1 MIKNIVF
8 DLGGVLIDWNPKYL
22 YRKIFSTEQQVE
34 WFLDNICTGAW
45 NSGQDEGRLMEEATK
60 ILVDQH
66 PQYAPEITAY
76 YQRWTEM
83 LNGHLE
89 GTLNI
94 LETLKTQGTHRLFA
108 LTNWSGESFPTA
120 LEMFDF
126 LHWFEGIVV
135 SGDEKLIKPD
145 SRIYQLLFERFKIK
159 PEESIFIDDSLKNV
173 EAARELGMVSIH
185 FVKPELLKH
194 QLEEM
199 GVL

>member
-34 WFLDNICTGAW
+34 WFLDNICTVAW
-45 NSGQDEGRLMEEATK
+45 NSGQDEGRSMEEATR

-66 PQYAPEITAY
+66 PQYAAEITAY

-94 LETLKTQGTHRLFA
+94 LEAIETNGTHRLLA

-120 LEMFDF
+120 L
-126 LHWFEGIVV
+126 
-135 SGDEKLIKPD
+135 
-145 SRIYQLLFERFKIK
+145 
-159 PEESIFIDDSLKNV
+159 
-173 EAARELGMVSIH
+173 
-185 FVKPELLKH
+185 
-194 QLEEM
+194 
-199 GVL
+199 